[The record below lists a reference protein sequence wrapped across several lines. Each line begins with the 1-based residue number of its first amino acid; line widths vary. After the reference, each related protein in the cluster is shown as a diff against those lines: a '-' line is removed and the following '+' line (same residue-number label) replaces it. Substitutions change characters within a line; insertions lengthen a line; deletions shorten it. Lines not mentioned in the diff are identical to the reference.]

1 MEYKMNMD
9 ELADMLA
16 RKIADAAY
24 RARITEH
31 LHDIGFD
38 QFNIGQESASMSDH
52 AFAWME
58 TLNVIT
64 GTEKGDLIYHA
75 ARCDAAGDIQ
85 KITNEQPGKRERV
98 VALLSAAG
106 YDGEVISNALA
117 RAYGED

>member
-9 ELADMLA
+9 ELVDMLT

-58 TLNVIT
+58 TLNTMT
-64 GTEKGDLIYHA
+64 GTEKGNLIYQA

-85 KITNEQPGKRERV
+85 RIINEQSGKRERV

>member
-1 MEYKMNMD
+1 MNMD
-9 ELADMLA
+9 ELVDMLT

-117 RAYGED
+117 RAYGEG